1 VRIINSFLSN
11 VTTRLYKEEH
21 IFMGRKAKF
30 SYEIKIDVV
39 TKCLQGKSS
48 ANYEANL
55 LGINPARIFEWI
67 SLYKSLGNDGLI
79 TTSQNTKYSTTL
91 KKNAVFDYIN
101 GLGSYSDICNK
112 YGIRSSSQLR
122 NWIMKYNSHNKF
134 KTSGTGGIHIMT
146 KGRATTYKERIE
158 IIKYCIEN
166 ENNYAETAE
175 KYKVSYQQVYSWIK
189 KYQTQGIESLQDG
202 RGKRKK
208 ESEMS
213 ELEKL
218 QAKNKLLE
226 AENRRQQMEIE
237 FLKKLEEIER
247 GRF

>member
-1 VRIINSFLSN
+1 
-11 VTTRLYKEEH
+11 
-21 IFMGRKAKF
+21 
-30 SYEIKIDVV
+30 
-39 TKCLQGKSS
+39 
-48 ANYEANL
+48 
-55 LGINPARIFEWI
+55 
-67 SLYKSLGNDGLI
+67 
-79 TTSQNTKYSTTL
+79 
-91 KKNAVFDYIN
+91 
-101 GLGSYSDICNK
+101 
-112 YGIRSSSQLR
+112 
-122 NWIMKYNSHNKF
+122 
-134 KTSGTGGIHIMT
+134 MT

-166 ENNYAETAE
+166 ENDYAETAE

-189 KYQTQGIESLQDG
+189 KYQTKGIEALQDG

>member
-1 VRIINSFLSN
+1 
-11 VTTRLYKEEH
+11 
-21 IFMGRKAKF
+21 MGRKAKF

-39 TKCLQGKSS
+39 TKYLQGKSS
-48 ANYEANL
+48 ANYEANI
-55 LGINPARIFEWI
+55 LGINSARVFEWI
-67 SLYKSLGNDGLI
+67 SPYKSLGKDGLI
-79 TTSQNTKYSTTL
+79 TTSSTTL
-91 KKNAVFDYIN
+91 KENAVFDYLN

-134 KTSGTGGIHIMT
+134 KTSRTGGIHIMT
-146 KGRATTYKERIE
+146 KGRATTYRERIE

-175 KYKVSYQQVYSWIK
+175 KYKASYQQVYSWIK
-189 KYQTQGIESLQDG
+189 KYQTKGIEGLQDG

-208 ESEMS
+208 ECEMS

-218 QAKNKLLE
+218 KAKNKLLE

-247 GRF
+247 GLF